1 MPLCY
6 DKSIKDAALVGSYS
20 SSTNSNVYLFVD
32 YCVQSILD
40 KVSPGSVCKT
50 RWEADA
56 LMSDLTFIAGVKTGY
71 FDSTVFGSSP
81 IVE

>member
-32 YCVQSILD
+32 YCV
-40 KVSPGSVCKT
+40 
-50 RWEADA
+50 
-56 LMSDLTFIAGVKTGY
+56 
-71 FDSTVFGSSP
+71 
-81 IVE
+81 